1 MDEIA
6 VHLMSE
12 CRVLGIVKC
21 VSKGLQNTI
30 NIRGF
35 ELRIPVGQQ
44 KERGRDPGFLG
55 LHWPVPSR
63 VAFSKLLLFLFVVFA
78 VRISDMDATSY
89 QI

>member
-1 MDEIA
+1 
-6 VHLMSE
+6 VT
-12 CRVLGIVKC
+12 
-21 VSKGLQNTI
+21 KGLQNKKK
-30 NIRGF
+30 GF
-35 ELRIPVGQQ
+35 ELKIPFGQQ

-78 VRISDMDATSY
+78 VRISDVTTTSY